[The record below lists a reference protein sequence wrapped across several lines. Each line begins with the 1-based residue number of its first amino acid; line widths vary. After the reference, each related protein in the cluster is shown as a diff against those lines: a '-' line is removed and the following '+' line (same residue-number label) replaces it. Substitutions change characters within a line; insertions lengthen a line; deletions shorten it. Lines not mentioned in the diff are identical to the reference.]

1 MGACRQCP
9 RNCDLDR
16 LRGEIGFCGAPQEF
30 LIARAALHPWEEPF
44 LSGSRGSGTVF
55 FCGCN
60 LQCVFCQNR
69 EISRGRIGKSVTSHE
84 LTDLMLRLRD
94 AGAHNINLV
103 TPSHYAEQLIPVLEK
118 LKPTLGIP
126 VVYNCGGYEKVET
139 LRRLDGLVDIYLP
152 DFKYYSSALSEK
164 YSGAADYFE
173 VALKALA
180 EMLRQRPKTVFDGE
194 GMLQSGVVVRHLVL
208 PGARSDS
215 IALLKI
221 LAERFG
227 KDAFLLSLMSQYTPE
242 FASDCDDPALHRR
255 LTTFEYESVL
265 KTVEAL
271 GFEGCIQDRSSA
283 SASYTPD
290 FYEKSFL

>member
-1 MGACRQCP
+1 MAACRQCP

-16 LRGEIGFCGAPQEF
+16 SRGALGFCGAPQEF
-30 LIARAALHPWEEPF
+30 LVARAALHPWEEPF
-44 LSGSRGSGTVF
+44 LSGTRGSGTIF

-69 EISRGRIGKSVTSHE
+69 EISRGRVGKSITSDE
-84 LTDLMLRLRD
+84 LADLMLRLRD

-103 TPSHYAEQLIPVLEK
+103 TPSHYALQLIPVLEK

-139 LRRLDGLVDIYLP
+139 LRQLEGLVDIYLP
-152 DFKYYSSALSEK
+152 DFKYFSSELSKK
-164 YSGAADYFE
+164 YSGASDYFE
-173 VALKALA
+173 VASEALA
-180 EMLRQRPKTVFDGE
+180 EMLRQRPETVFDGE
-194 GMLQSGVVVRHLVL
+194 GMLERGVVLRHLVL
-208 PGARSDS
+208 PGARGDS
-215 IALLKI
+215 IALLNA

-227 KDAFLLSLMSQYTPE
+227 TNAFLLSLMSQYTPE
-242 FASDCDDPALHRR
+242 FASDCNYPELHRR

-265 KTVEAL
+265 KRVEAL
-271 GFEGCIQDRSSA
+271 GFEGCIQGRSSA
-283 SASYTPD
+283 SSSYTPD

>member
-1 MGACRQCP
+1 MAACRQCP

-16 LRGEIGFCGAPQEF
+16 SRGALGFCGAPEDF
-30 LIARAALHPWEEPF
+30 LVARAALHPWEEPF
-44 LSGSRGSGTVF
+44 LSGTRGSGTVF

-69 EISRGRIGKSVTSHE
+69 EISRGRVGKKITSDE
-84 LTDLMLRLRD
+84 LTAVMLRLRD

-103 TPSHYAEQLIPVLEK
+103 TPSHYAEQLISVLERI
-118 LKPTLGIP
+118 KPTLGIP

-139 LRRLDGLVDIYLP
+139 LRRLEGLVDVYLP
-152 DFKYYSSALSEK
+152 DFKYFSSELSKK
-164 YSGAADYFE
+164 YSGASDYFE
-173 VALKALA
+173 VASEALA
-180 EMLRQRPKTVFDGE
+180 EMLRQQPTPVFDGE
-194 GMLQSGVVVRHLVL
+194 EMLRSGVVVRHLVL
-208 PGARSDS
+208 PGARNDS
-215 IALLKI
+215 ITLLKL

-242 FASDCDDPALHRR
+242 FADGCAYSELHRR
-255 LTTFEYESVL
+255 VTTFEYESVL

-271 GFEGCIQDRSSA
+271 GFEGCIQGRSSA
-283 SASYTPD
+283 SSSYTPD